1 VIVEILLIANFL
13 LFLALALE
21 AKIKSKIG
29 FFIVMTGLIVGIIDL
44 IFVITSLLK

>member
-1 VIVEILLIANFL
+1 MIVEILLIANFL